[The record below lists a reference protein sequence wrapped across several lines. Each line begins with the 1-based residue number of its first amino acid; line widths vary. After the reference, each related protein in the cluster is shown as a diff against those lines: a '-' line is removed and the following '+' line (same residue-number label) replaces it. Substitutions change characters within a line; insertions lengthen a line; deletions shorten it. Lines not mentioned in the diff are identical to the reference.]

1 MFIYFYILLVIYLCG
16 IRKPFHYNHKYVCH
30 VHTLSLGYY
39 RQEMNTKNQLTVAI
53 TVRQLKLGIVHMLS
67 EPTNGQ

>member
-1 MFIYFYILLVIYLCG
+1 M
-16 IRKPFHYNHKYVCH
+16 CH